1 MVWVYCKTG
10 DDPKIVG
17 DYVCKSNFGQDS
29 ENKSQ
34 VINEDENEDDCW
46 LIQSEHPNS
55 ETSAM
60 IYRIGS
66 EIVVIEMDDN
76 CASNVIEPLM
86 KKYGFDNV
94 KWLLSK

>member
-1 MVWVYCKTG
+1 
-10 DDPKIVG
+10 
-17 DYVCKSNFGQDS
+17 
-29 ENKSQ
+29 
-34 VINEDENEDDCW
+34 
-46 LIQSEHPNS
+46 
-55 ETSAM
+55 M

-66 EIVVIEMDDN
+66 EIVVIEIDDD

>member
-1 MVWVYCKTG
+1 MIFVYCKTV
-10 DDPKIVG
+10 DDPKEVAE
-17 DYVCKSNFGQDS
+17 YVCKSNFS
-29 ENKSQ
+29 EEN
-34 VINEDENEDDCW
+34 NETNPRVLNDESEDDCW
-46 LIQSEHPNS
+46 IIENDQLN

-66 EIVVIEMDDN
+66 EIVVIEIDDK

-94 KWLLSK
+94 KWL